1 MDDDN
6 SDYDFDSDNEW
17 IYAEETYELAV
28 LPPALRVALLR
39 LTF

>member
-17 IYAEETYELAV
+17 IYTEETYELAV
-28 LPPALRVALLR
+28 CFPALRN
-39 LTF
+39 T